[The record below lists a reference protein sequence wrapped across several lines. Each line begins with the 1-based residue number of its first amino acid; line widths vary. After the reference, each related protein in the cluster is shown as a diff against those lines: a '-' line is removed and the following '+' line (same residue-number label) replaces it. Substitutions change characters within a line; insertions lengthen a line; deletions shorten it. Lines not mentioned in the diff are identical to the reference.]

1 MSDSSLNDLAVYVVS
16 NWLGGGND
24 RVRKLIQLRPLFSK
38 LVSVTPGGR
47 LDNDEVLQSK
57 LFPNPTGILRF
68 LGLHRLKRTLDRFL
82 FFPTTDVLFVWAV
95 RRKLANAIAR
105 DLAQGRK
112 VCLVVTLPPHALVNI
127 GLYIKKRFPQ
137 VYWIV
142 DWQDLWSYD
151 ENYFLQAPKP
161 YRNRLRRLERTILD
175 TADMNVTTNAYAKD
189 VLQKQYHVPANRL
202 RHIHHH
208 FHAGD
213 LHGTTPRID
222 EGADAK
228 SDGVIRIGFLG
239 TLFKPPR
246 VPGQDL
252 VDTIAEI
259 RQSGVNVEL
268 HVHGLLPKEMAGET
282 ERLRQGGVVMHG
294 RSRHE
299 EALQML
305 TRYDF
310 VLLLLAD
317 FPNCRAVMSIK
328 LPHYLLVG
336 KPILAIVPTPSAIAD
351 IVRDTGAGFVI
362 SVAGAWRQE
371 LTRILRAST
380 TAPLHLAR
388 NQAAIE
394 QFSWEQISKEWL
406 EAIANTTDRQPGQS
420 TPDGDP
426 NPLRLD
432 KQEREAYPPERQFGT

>member
-1 MSDSSLNDLAVYVVS
+1 VINSSLNDLAVYVVS
-16 NWLGGGND
+16 NWPGGGND
-24 RVRKLIQLRPLFSK
+24 RVRKLLQLRPLFSK

-47 LDNDEVLQSK
+47 LDNDEVLQSR
-57 LFPNPTGILRF
+57 LLPNPTGMLRF
-68 LGLHRLKRTLDRFL
+68 LGLHKLKRTLDRLL
-82 FFPTTDVLFVWAV
+82 FFPSTDVLFVWAV

-105 DLAQGRK
+105 DLERGRK
-112 VCLVVTLPPHALVNI
+112 VSLLVTLPPHALVRI
-127 GLYIKKRFPQ
+127 GLYIKKRFPE
-137 VYWIV
+137 VYLIV

-213 LHGTTPRID
+213 LHGTRRVD

-246 VPGQDL
+246 VPGQEL
-252 VDTIAEI
+252 VDTIAQI

-268 HVHGLLPKEMAGET
+268 HVHGLLPKEMADET
-282 ERLRQGGVVMHG
+282 ERLRQEGVVMHG

-336 KPILAIVPTPSAIAD
+336 KPILAIVPTHSAIAE
-351 IVRDTGAGFVI
+351 IVNDTGAGFVI
-362 SVAGAWRQE
+362 GVAGDWRQE
-371 LTRILRAST
+371 LTRILRTST
-380 TAPLHLAR
+380 KAPLHLAR

-394 QFSWEQISKEWL
+394 QFSWEQISKHWVEVITHT
-406 EAIANTTDRQPGQS
+406 ADREPGQS
-420 TPDGDP
+420 LPHGDP

-432 KQEREAYPPERQFGT
+432 KQEREADPPERQFGT